1 VILATGCSQAILFSL
16 ISYLVMWLAYGPI
29 RVKLIEWVAIVVVA
43 FLVAYIPSL
52 YRAVRG
58 AEVPKRQ
65 DT

>member
-1 VILATGCSQAILFSL
+1 
-16 ISYLVMWLAYGPI
+16 VMWLAYGPI

-43 FLVAYIPSL
+43 FLVAHIPSL

-65 DT
+65 DP